1 MISEAPHHSNNLLN
15 AVVLEIGAL
24 NIRCFSEHS
33 SCLGI
38 EINRYIVCKKIKA
51 VPANNFMLPATVSN
65 KTNLVLKI

>member
-33 SCLGI
+33 LGI
-38 EINRYIVCKKIKA
+38 EINRYIVCKKIKTL
-51 VPANNFMLPATVSN
+51 PANFMLPATVCN
-65 KTNLVLKI
+65 KTNQVLKI